1 MSKNY
6 RTAESVC
13 KGHPDKLSDFIADSI
28 LDACLRRDKASRVA
42 CEVMA
47 TKGKIIVAGEIT
59 CSEKINIRLIVKN
72 VLREVGYNPWK
83 FTVFVFV
90 HHQSVDIAAG
100 VDTAL
105 EARNGIVD
113 PYGSI
118 GAGDQGTVYGY
129 ATNETRELL
138 PLPLLLS
145 HRIVKRIDE
154 CRKGKIIK
162 GILPDGKAQVTVEYH
177 GDKPVRVKTVVVSVQ
192 HHEDKTQ
199 KQLEADILNNVLWQC
214 FEDFPLDDETE
225 ILINPSGRF
234 VEGGPAADTG
244 LTGRKIMVDTYGGL
258 ASHGGG
264 ALCGKD
270 PTKVDRSGAY
280 MARYIAK
287 NIVWSGLADKC
298 EVAISYAIGKA
309 NPVAVNV
316 TSFGTGKISDE
327 DLSELVKEI
336 FNLRPAAIIEKLRLR
351 NAIYSDTA
359 TYGHFNS
366 SLFPWENVDFNLNL
380 RKVAEKFL
388 QEGDSI

>member
-1 MSKNY
+1 MISYK
-6 RTAESVC
+6 TAESVC
-13 KGHPDKLSDFIADSI
+13 KGHPDKLCDLIADNI
-28 LDACLRRDKASRVA
+28 LDACLRKDRASRVA

-59 CSEKINIRLIVKN
+59 CDGKIDIRFIVRS

-83 FTVFVFV
+83 FMVFVFV
-90 HHQSVDIAAG
+90 HKQSKDIAAG

-105 EARNGIVD
+105 EARNGITD
-113 PYGSI
+113 PYGSV

-129 ATNETRELL
+129 ATDETHEML

-145 HRIVKRIDE
+145 HRIVKRIDD

-162 GILPDGKAQVTVEYH
+162 GILPDGKAQVTLEYED
-177 GDKPVRVKTVVVSVQ
+177 GKPMRVKTIVVSVQ
-192 HHEDKTQ
+192 HDKDKTQ
-199 KQLEADILNNVLWQC
+199 EQLKTDIRNNVLWQC
-214 FEDFPLDDETE
+214 FEDFPFDDDTE

-234 VEGGPAADTG
+234 VEGGPSADTG

-287 NIVWSGLADKC
+287 NIVWSGLAKKC
-298 EVAISYAIGKA
+298 EVALSYAIGKA
-309 NPVAVNV
+309 NPVAVDV
-316 TSFGTGKISDE
+316 TSFGTGKLTDE
-327 DLSELVKEI
+327 QLADIVQEV

-359 TYGHFNS
+359 AYGHFS
-366 SLFPWENVDFNLNL
+366 SGFFSWEDVDLYSNL
-380 RKVAEKFL
+380 RKAAEKFADRKT
-388 QEGDSI
+388 EN

>member
-13 KGHPDKLSDFIADSI
+13 KGHPDKLSDLIADSI
-28 LDACLRRDKASRVA
+28 LNACLRKDKASRVA

-105 EARNGIVD
+105 EVRNGIVD

-162 GILPDGKAQVTVEYH
+162 GIMPDGKAQVTVEYD
-177 GDKPVRVKTVVVSVQ
+177 GDKPIRVKNVVVSVQ
-192 HHEDKTQ
+192 HHEVKTQ
-199 KQLEADILNNVLWQC
+199 KQLESDILNNVLWQC

-309 NPVAVNV
+309 NPVSVNV
-316 TSFGTGKISDE
+316 TSFGTGKINDE

-359 TYGHFNS
+359 TYDHFNS

-380 RKVAEKFL
+380 RKAAERFL